1 MNTFLSTIQKE
12 GESVR
17 DYIESFRNLSLM
29 CPAGMPL
36 PMLLQM
42 YMYNFLDKVEVRM
55 GVVKA
60 HTWMEL
66 IEQAEIAEKSAKKLE
81 TPKAGGKS
89 TTKLNL
95 MIH

>member
-1 MNTFLSTIQKE
+1 MGLHKEILQPFSHVPCKYTFVYVTSE
-12 GESVR
+12 CR
-17 DYIESFRNLSLM
+17 
-29 CPAGMPL
+29 
-36 PMLLQM
+36 
-42 YMYNFLDKVEVRM
+42 YNFLDKVKVHM
-55 GVVKA
+55 GAVKA
-60 HTWMEL
+60 YTWMEL